1 MLAASYGR
9 MTLRLSIAALALSA
23 LPCVLAQ
30 AKEPTPMTA
39 PTKPSPASSLYELTV
54 RTLEGQPL
62 SLATY
67 RGKVLL
73 FVNTASE
80 CGYTPQYEGL
90 EKLHQRFK
98 ARGVVVIGVP
108 SNDFGGQEPGSAATI
123 ASFCKARYGVTFALL
138 EKTKTV
144 GGEAAPLYKLLSEKH
159 GAPKWNFHKYLVG
172 KDGQVR
178 KAFGS
183 GVEPESSELLSAIEE
198 ALK

>member
-1 MLAASYGR
+1 
-9 MTLRLSIAALALSA
+9 MTT
-23 LPCVLAQ
+23 
-30 AKEPTPMTA
+30 PTS
-39 PTKPSPASSLYELTV
+39 PSPAASANAALYELTV

-62 SLATY
+62 PLSTY

-108 SNDFGGQEPGSAATI
+108 SNDFGGQKPGSAASI
-123 ASFCKARYGVTFALL
+123 ATFCKTRYGVSFPLL
-138 EKTKTV
+138 EKIKTS
-144 GGEAAPLYKLLSEKH
+144 GAEAAPLYKLLAAKH
-159 GAPKWNFHKYLVG
+159 GPPKWNFHKYLVG

-183 GVEPESSELLSAIEE
+183 GVEPESPELISAIED

>member
-1 MLAASYGR
+1 MSNP
-9 MTLRLSIAALALSA
+9 TNTSA
-23 LPCVLAQ
+23 
-30 AKEPTPMTA
+30 
-39 PTKPSPASSLYELTV
+39 KPSSAPALYELNV

-62 SLATY
+62 SLSTY

-90 EKLHQRFK
+90 EKLHQRYK

-108 SNDFGGQEPGSAATI
+108 ANDFGGQEPGSAATI
-123 ASFCKARYGVTFALL
+123 ATFCKTRYGVTFPLL
-138 EKTKTV
+138 EKSQTI
-144 GGEAAPLYKLLSEKH
+144 GPEAAPLYKWLAEKH

-172 KDGQVR
+172 KDGHVR

-183 GVEPESSELLSAIEE
+183 GVEPESAELISALED